1 MENKI
6 EHMCCSSCGKIF
18 NHKGALNKHINK
30 KNPCNEEQKIL
41 KKMEKRR
48 CKYCNKVLARIDS
61 LKEHLLNCKIKKAN
75 ELKGNI
81 DIINVINIEEINK
94 QKEQNEI
101 LAILMKEMVE
111 MKQKQEQM
119 QNKIIKLES
128 ENINLKTKLTKK
140 VSVKDNNGN
149 LINGDNTNNI
159 QQNINNEIKI
169 LAYGKEDLS
178 FITDDV
184 YKVLLNKGFKSVQ
197 NLVEYIHMNDNKPE
211 NQNIYISNMRDN
223 YVLIFDGIDWRL
235 KERDDILQEMVENK
249 TDILTDKFEELIKT
263 LDESTIKKFKRF
275 IDEKDEDNVAD
286 QIKKDLKLILY
297 NKKIIKEPPTKLI
310 TNTNKENIIH
320 EHPKPPVEIED
331 IDKSKDDI
339 IITTYRKRRS
349 TIK

>member
-1 MENKI
+1 MMNIEIKKKYECNK
-6 EHMCCSSCGKIF
+6 CGKSF
-18 NHKGALNKHINK
+18 SGKGDLDRHIK
-30 KNPCNEEQKIL
+30 RLKPCIKEEQEQYNKTKRTCSLCDKQFSRVESMKTHMLICKTKKI
-41 KKMEKRR
+41 
-48 CKYCNKVLARIDS
+48 N
-61 LKEHLLNCKIKKAN
+61 
-75 ELKGNI
+75 GNI
-81 DIINVINIEEINK
+81 DNTVITNQMLEEI
-94 QKEQNEI
+94 KEELLKN
-101 LAILMKEMVE
+101 MKVE
-111 MKQKQEQM
+111 MFDHVKKISEEKNAIIDELKHTITTLQTKQG
-119 QNKIIKLES
+119 ITTIS
-128 ENINLKTKLTKK
+128 GKK
-140 VSVKDNNGN
+140 NTVVNGN
-149 LINGDNTNNI
+149 NTNNI
-159 QQNINNEIKI
+159 QQNIHNEIKI